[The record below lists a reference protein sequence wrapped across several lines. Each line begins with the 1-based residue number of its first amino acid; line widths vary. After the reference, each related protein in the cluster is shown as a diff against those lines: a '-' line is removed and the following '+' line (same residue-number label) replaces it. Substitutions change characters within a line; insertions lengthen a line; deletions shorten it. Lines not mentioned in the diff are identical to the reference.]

1 MRTLHISL
9 NYQKR
14 HFGRMKR
21 EALRSPPRLL
31 STVLFVV
38 FIAAMVVAG
47 TWAVASHTGF
57 VGAIGF
63 ADARGDEEA

>member
-14 HFGRMKR
+14 HFGRRKR

-31 STVLFVV
+31 SKALFVV
-38 FIAAMVVAG
+38 FMAAMVVAG
-47 TWAVASHTGF
+47 NWAVASYTGF
-57 VGAIGF
+57 V
-63 ADARGDEEA
+63 